1 MSDITLAASEAA
13 FTELF
18 EQLRDAFTE
27 KASDS
32 GSFGPFT
39 ASYSVA
45 FHLENGSV
53 DLRGD
58 NTVKISELDIVWDT
72 LAVTLGIDIPEV
84 CVGGWCIIPTPL
96 GCALRVPKICI
107 FSDNPD
113 LLIPIDLSGLLRSEV
128 SLVASLRT
136 GYFVDPARQPW
147 MDYVDAENAGVPNQ
161 WQLFVDPQTVDVDV
175 FDIADIVGDLLEHAI
190 DAAIDTVLGFL
201 PGWARD
207 LIKSIFG
214 SLIDLVRDLL
224 DIPDDI
230 GEWLQ
235 DLLGTSLGLL
245 NVIATAILDYLLK
258 DPVWSFEDPYP
269 ILDAAGGLIPVKV
282 PVADLAIHVTD
293 DELVVEANVGP

>member
-1 MSDITLAASEAA
+1 MSDITLAASESA
-13 FTELF
+13 FNTLF
-18 EQLRDAFTE
+18 GQLRDAFTE
-27 KASDS
+27 SASDS

-53 DLRGD
+53 DLRGN
-58 NTVKISELDIVWDT
+58 NTIKISELDIVWDT
-72 LAVTLGIDIPEV
+72 LAVTLGIDIPEQ
-84 CVGGWCIIPTPL
+84 CVGGWCIIPTPF

-147 MDYVDAENAGVPNQ
+147 MDYVDAENAGVPNK

-190 DAAIDTVLGFL
+190 DAAIDTLLGFL

-207 LIKSIFG
+207 LIKSLFG

-258 DPVWSFEDPYP
+258 DPVWSFEDPFP
-269 ILDAAGGLIPVKV
+269 ILDAAGGLIPVKI
-282 PVADLAIHVTD
+282 PVANLAVHVTD
-293 DELVVEANVGP
+293 DEMVVEANVGP